1 MTSYERLEMAKK
13 ALADKLPAELK
24 TAGLPEFEV
33 FQIGAPEREDENTI
47 SVVTM
52 SNQLSPERESWT
64 LCVILQCYDYGDV
77 YQLESLLLDKLPQIL
92 PAENLGMQTI
102 DELESEV
109 SPPMQQRTILIFVS
123 ITYISVLD
131 A

>member
-1 MTSYERLEMAKK
+1 MTSYERLEIARK

-24 TAGLPEFEV
+24 TAGLPTFEV

-52 SNQLSPERESWT
+52 SNQLSPERESRT
-64 LCVILQCYDYGDV
+64 LCVIMQCYDYGDV
-77 YQLESLLLDKLPQIL
+77 YQLESLLLEKLPQIL

-109 SPPMQQRTILIFVS
+109 SPPVEQRTILIFIS